1 MLTFIMSK
9 DGLND
14 MECCRLQFTYNDEL
28 WNSIGGCSLS
38 KLASSRVYPDINSSG
53 VYICKSEENDLKHG
67 NYIYKSEG
75 IHLTWG
81 YCETN
86 QCAHSIHQML
96 QHTPK
101 SEPIDVEQS

>member
-38 KLASSRVYPDINSSG
+38 K
-53 VYICKSEENDLKHG
+53 
-67 NYIYKSEG
+67 
-75 IHLTWG
+75 
-81 YCETN
+81 
-86 QCAHSIHQML
+86 
-96 QHTPK
+96 
-101 SEPIDVEQS
+101 